1 MQLGEA
7 HLLDPEPI
15 EADGSPDSPPA
26 ATSRREAMRR
36 VGLGAAVLLPVVTS
50 LLVPTPAEAANT
62 CIPVEACPSNN
73 QQPCY
78 NVNPAGECPTNKCIG
93 FQQCG

>member
-1 MQLGEA
+1 MPSGA
-7 HLLDPEPI
+7 GP
-15 EADGSPDSPPA
+15 ADE
-26 ATSRREAMRR
+26 SRRELIRR
-36 VGLGAAVLLPVVTS
+36 VGLGAVALLPVVTS

-62 CIPVEACPSNN
+62 CINVDACPGNT

-78 NVNPAGECPTNKCIG
+78 NVNPTSECPQNKCIG

>member
-1 MQLGEA
+1 
-7 HLLDPEPI
+7 
-15 EADGSPDSPPA
+15 
-26 ATSRREAMRR
+26 MRR
-36 VGLGAAVLLPVVTS
+36 VGLGAAVLLPAVTS

-62 CIPVEACPSNN
+62 CIPVESCPSNT

-78 NVNPAGECPTNKCIG
+78 NVNPTTECPTNKCIG